1 MLPKSEGEGDLTTLN
16 HRKWTIED
24 SLDLYNIR
32 QWGNGYFSANEKGN
46 LVVQPGGPGTSSVDM
61 KDLVDEVRQRGIGA
75 PMLIRFSQILKARVV
90 ELNEAFLRAISEYG
104 YQGTYRGVFPIK
116 VNQEKYVVER
126 LIEAGRPYHFG
137 LEAGSKPELL
147 AVLGMLEDEEALVV
161 CNGYKDEEYIETA
174 LLGSKLGRHVV
185 LVVEKFSELQLIAA
199 VAKRTGVR
207 PAIGVRARLSAKGS
221 GHWEA
226 SAGDR
231 SKFGLGARGLFQ
243 AMKFL
248 REHDLLDC
256 LELLHFH
263 LGSQISSIRN
273 VKEALREA
281 GRTYVEL
288 YKLGAPLRYLDVGG
302 GLGIDYDGSQTNF
315 TSSMNYTLQEYANDI
330 VFGTMELC
338 DADNVPHPTLVSESG
353 RALVAHHAA
362 LIVDVLGVGEFTV
375 GQLPEVLPEGTP
387 APVRYLLDTYREV
400 SRKNFLEA
408 YHDAAGYRDEVLSL
422 FNLNHVTLSQRVLA
436 EDIFWALA
444 IKILRMV
451 RELPEV
457 PEELAGLERALADT
471 YFCNFSIFQSLPD
484 SWAIDQL
491 FPVVPIHRLNEEPV
505 RRGVLADITCD
516 SDGKIDHFIDR
527 RDVKDVLELHEVG
540 SDVYL
545 LGVFLVG
552 AYQEILGD
560 LHNLFGDTN
569 TLHVSLGEEGGYH
582 IDHVL
587 AGDTVADVLK
597 YVSYDRD
604 DLVAN
609 VRRFSEIALRAK
621 RITLEESRNLL
632 RVYEQGLSGY
642 TYLEHE

>member
-1 MLPKSEGEGDLTTLN
+1 MLQKSEGEGDLTTLN

-24 SLDLYNIR
+24 ALDLYNIR

-46 LVVQPGGPGTSSVDM
+46 LVVQPGGPGAPAVDM

-147 AVLGMLEDEEALVV
+147 AVLGMLEDEEALVI

-174 LLGSKLGRHVV
+174 LLGSKLGRHVI
-185 LVVEKFSELQLIAA
+185 LVVEKFSELQLIAE

-207 PAIGVRARLSAKGS
+207 PAIGVRARLSARGA

-248 REHDLLDC
+248 RENDLLDC

-288 YKLGAPLRYLDVGG
+288 SKLGAPLRYLDVGG

-315 TSSMNYTLQEYANDI
+315 TSSMNYTMQEYANDI

-375 GQLPEVLPEGTP
+375 GELPEVLPEGTP

-400 SRKNFLEA
+400 SRKNFLES

-422 FNLNHVTLSQRVLA
+422 FNLNHVTLAQRVLA

-444 IKILRMV
+444 LKILRMV

-540 SDVYL
+540 SEVYL

-609 VRRFSEIALRAK
+609 VRRFSEIALRTK